1 MENTWMAALGSLDD
15 LSDED
20 SNSVH
25 VLSGN
30 ERMDNF
36 HNPRYLYI
44 RFHVFYQRANDS
56 DSSDLII

>member
-44 RFHVFYQRANDS
+44 RFHVFYQRTNDS